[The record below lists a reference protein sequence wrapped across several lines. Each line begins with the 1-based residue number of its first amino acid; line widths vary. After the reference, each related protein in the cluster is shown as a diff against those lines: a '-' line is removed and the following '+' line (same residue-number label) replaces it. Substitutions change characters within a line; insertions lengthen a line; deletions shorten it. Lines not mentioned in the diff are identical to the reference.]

1 MQKWSICNHIYCS
14 ERYLSWSSHCCP
26 LCVVIGIQLSILVS
40 SYWVF
45 WWCEKFCMCQKVD
58 GGSHSEFTWRYLWQ
72 QVCINVAHFSRLP
85 SQAETCYWCSDT
97 CCKVITTCSQGVG
110 LVDQI
115 VCALPERWYTG
126 SISVEVTAH
135 CNLGPV
141 CPSPLL
147 SWIIFHHLPLM
158 KHCYAYKSED
168 KLETIRSIYASILSS
183 NYLVCLIPRHLH

>member
-1 MQKWSICNHIYCS
+1 M
-14 ERYLSWSSHCCP
+14 
-26 LCVVIGIQLSILVS
+26 LSIVCGHWYSAIHSGFFILSFLVAWKILLVS
-40 SYWVF
+40 KGG
-45 WWCEKFCMCQKVD
+45 WWL
-58 GGSHSEFTWRYLWQ
+58 SHSEFTWRYLCQ
-72 QVCINVAHFSRLP
+72 QGCVNVAHFSRLP

-97 CCKVITTCSQGVG
+97 CCKVITTCSQRVG

-147 SWIIFHHLPLM
+147 SWIIFHQLPLM

-183 NYLVCLIPRHLH
+183 NYLVCLIMRHLH